1 MTLNFL
7 WSKNNPKAL
16 ENICPK
22 LGMRE
27 WNDLSNIEK
36 ETIFTHFSNRNWFI
50 ISFNVFDAVYQINKK
65 YVRIVYGK
73 KLFTHGGPHFFPS
86 SSRIENCCLKFGVED
101 FYRIFTEENQDVVF
115 EMISFYVLTLIE
127 KTHLFHEA
135 EKTSDEDHKNALLN
149 EIFYKFDCF
158 SALFNEIFEQFS
170 INAMLTRNGI
180 VLRQDP
186 KITEEVYVPVLNY
199 LSDKK
204 WEPVNRDLA
213 DAFKK
218 FMQKTPSGY
227 SGCITNGI
235 SALQGFLQILV
246 EGKTGK
252 GNIEKLIERAKKNGL
267 IPNDPFSSKI
277 FNDFESILTQERH
290 KTGDPHP
297 KQEYANEKTARM
309 VLNLIMIFIQHCITK

>member
-1 MTLNFL
+1 MNFKL
-7 WSKNNPKAL
+7 WSQNNPKSI
-16 ENICPK
+16 ETICPK

-27 WNDLSNIEK
+27 WNELSGKEK
-36 ETIFTHFSNRNWFI
+36 EDIYLHFKNSGWFEQRQVLSSI
-50 ISFNVFDAVYQINKK
+50 LYLNKEYK
-65 YVRIVYGK
+65 TKTFGRS
-73 KLFTHGGPHFFPS
+73 LFEHGGPHYERWEAVS
-86 SSRIENCCLKFGVED
+86 DCCLNIASTD
-101 FYRIFTEENQDVVF
+101 FKKIFLKETQDVVF
-115 EMISFYVLTLIE
+115 EMISFYVLTLIKKNPFFKE
-127 KTHLFHEA
+127 VE
-135 EKTSDEDHKNALLN
+135 ETSDEDRKKDLLN
-149 EIFYKFDCF
+149 EIFYQVDRF
-158 SALFNEIFEQFS
+158 SALFNDVFEQFS
-170 INAMLTRNGI
+170 INVMLTRNGI
-180 VLRQDP
+180 VFRQDP